1 MKTLCLYASYLDG
14 IGLPYYSNVY
24 LKELKKHYTD
34 IIYLHSNNLD
44 TDSISFFETNSIE
57 TKLVSN
63 DGFDFGQWQK
73 VLVNI
78 NLNEYDQLC
87 LVNDSCVLFAPLD
100 KLMNWFGNSKFDFG
114 GLSESIFNR
123 KHLQSYFL
131 LFNKSTFKDLAYF
144 FESTKATNNIY
155 QVINDFE
162 IGLCQYLISKN
173 YSCGAFLSN
182 DGYAGEFAPYYKCLE
197 SHIKQGSPVIKKKVL
212 FSSYRKGEQF
222 TLARMNFN
230 INADH
235 YINIIKELTKELL
248 IDFDKAKLDQSIGMS
263 TLDKFVYNIKRLT
276 IINYRKMKG
285 NRYE

>member
-24 LKELKKHYTD
+24 LKELKKHFTD

-57 TKLVSN
+57 SKLVSN

-100 KLMNWFGNSKFDFG
+100 NALNWFNNSDNDFG
-114 GLSESIFNR
+114 GITVSLTPK
-123 KHLQSYFL
+123 KHVQSYFL
-131 LFNKSTFKDLAYF
+131 VFKKSTFIDLLHF
-144 FESTKATNNIY
+144 FKTNSASNNIH
-155 QVINDFE
+155 QVIADFE
-162 IGLCQYLISKN
+162 IGLSQYLISKN
-173 YSCGAFLSN
+173 YSCGPFLSN

-235 YINIIKELTKELL
+235 YIDIIKELTKELL
-248 IDFDKAKLDQSIGMS
+248 IDFEKAKLNQSIGMS
-263 TLDKFVYNIKRLT
+263 TFDKFVYNIKRLT

>member
-24 LKELKKHYTD
+24 LKELKKHFTD

-57 TKLVSN
+57 TKLLSN

-100 KLMNWFGNSKFDFG
+100 NALNWFNNSDNDFG
-114 GLSESIFNR
+114 GITVSLTPK
-123 KHLQSYFL
+123 KHVQSYFL
-131 LFNKSTFKDLAYF
+131 VFKKSTFIDLLHF
-144 FESTKATNNIY
+144 FKTNRASNNIH
-155 QVINDFE
+155 QVIADFE
-162 IGLCQYLISKN
+162 IGLSHYLLSKN
-173 YSCGAFLSN
+173 FNCGSFLN
-182 DGYAGEFAPYYKCLE
+182 NNEYNGEFSPYYQCVN
-197 SHIKQGSPVIKKKVL
+197 SHIIQGSPMIKKKIL
-212 FSSYRKGEQF
+212 FSSYRKDELL

-230 INADH
+230 IANKP
-235 YINIIKELTKELL
+235 YINLIGKCNQKLILSFDELFKNEKNRMTLL
-248 IDFDKAKLDQSIGMS
+248 HLIQ
-263 TLDKFVYNIKRLT
+263 YNIIRNSIHIYRLF
-276 IINYRKMKG
+276 KK
-285 NRYE
+285 